1 MEFAN
6 NFAFNKQ
13 FHNESQPQAWMY
25 TRNTFTYTCKVL
37 PVWRVELLAAQ
48 QNLLFYRFQRKE
60 WLNNKNVDNNKADT
74 NQFGTLLFGC
84 ADFLFIFSEKTRKT
98 SPKIWSSQSLPNMCI
113 VVLVVFL
120 LPVNFLRIF
129 FREQDWKIYF
139 FTKLKNKQAI
149 FCWLSVLLIGHRR
162 RCRWVPHNALLADS
176 QAR

>member
-1 MEFAN
+1 MQIILLLIN
-6 NFAFNKQ
+6 
-13 FHNESQPQAWMY
+13 S
-25 TRNTFTYTCKVL
+25 FTTKVNHKHGCTPETHL
-37 PVWRVELLAAQ
+37 HTHAKCC
-48 QNLLFYRFQRKE
+48 LFGV
-60 WLNNKNVDNNKADT
+60 LNCLRRSKTYFFTVFSERSDSTTKT
-74 NQFGTLLFGC
+74 STTIRRTQKQFGTLLFGR

-149 FCWLSVLLIGHRR
+149 FCWLSVLLNGHRR